1 VADEKAMMEAR
12 SAIERVAKDTGVTAE
27 QQLEVFRLSTSI
39 VGKQLDIMHTVV
51 DKIGQ
56 ARIEREISKRE
67 IKKYETMEK
76 IAMEHY
82 SAIKEQYAIL
92 REVLSAHFAERRAT
106 IDKGFEIIDK
116 GIRENNYELV
126 LKTFGDIATIVA
138 KSPLAEVAESVK
150 MMESGNTRFLEP
162 I

>member
-1 VADEKAMMEAR
+1 MADEKAMTEAENDI
-12 SAIERVAKDTGVTAE
+12 ARVSKETGFTRE
-27 QQLEVFRLSTSI
+27 QQLEAFRLSTDI
-39 VGKQLDIMHTVV
+39 VSKQLDIVNNVV
-51 DKIGQ
+51 SKAGEYAVQ
-56 ARIEREISKRE
+56 REISKRE
-67 IKKYETMEK
+67 IKKYKTMEK

-82 SAIKEQYAIL
+82 ATIKEKYDIL
-92 REVLSAHFAERRAT
+92 RKVLSAHFAERRGT
-106 IDKGFEIIDK
+106 INKGFEIIDK

-126 LKTFGDIATIVA
+126 LQTFAGVAAIVA